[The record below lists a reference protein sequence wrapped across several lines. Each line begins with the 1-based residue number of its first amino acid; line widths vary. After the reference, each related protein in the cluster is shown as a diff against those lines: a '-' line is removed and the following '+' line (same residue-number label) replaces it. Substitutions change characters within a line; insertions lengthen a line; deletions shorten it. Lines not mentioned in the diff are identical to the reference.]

1 MMSLHSRTGALPSRW
16 LIALG
21 CGAALLGNAQAAV
34 FNPTVTSLDNGLE
47 VIVIENHRAPVVSH
61 MLWYRVGAADD
72 PPGKSG
78 LAHYLEHLMF
88 KGSPNVEDGEFSAFV
103 SRHGGR
109 DNAFTGPDY
118 TGYYQNIAVSQL
130 SAVMRMEAD
139 RMGGITVAPG
149 PAAAELNV
157 VRQERLQRVDT
168 NPGAMLSEAMRS
180 VLHVNHPY
188 GTPIIGWPAEID
200 ALTLADAHAFHA
212 RWYAPNNA
220 VLVVAG
226 AVTPEEVFA
235 LAQQHYGPIAA
246 RAVPARAWQ
255 QDPPLIGTRTVVLR
269 DERVRE
275 QRYRR
280 IYRGPLPQADR
291 ARTEALQIASQIGTG
306 TQANPLYRALV
317 IDEMLATSAGF
328 YFRSSTLGPTSLTVY
343 ATPRP
348 GVDDEALTSAI
359 DAALAALRADGF
371 APAAVARAKSAM
383 LASAIYARDSLQG
396 PAEVM
401 GAARMLDDSIEAIET
416 WPERIG
422 AIEPAAVDAAFAA
435 LIDADAYVEGWLL
448 APEPTEPIAVE
459 AAQ

>member
-1 MMSLHSRTGALPSRW
+1 MMSLHPRAGALLAHW
-16 LIALG
+16 LAAFG
-21 CGAALLGNAQAAV
+21 CGIALLGHAQAAV
-34 FNPTVTSLDNGLE
+34 FNPTATTLNNGLE

-88 KGSPNVEDGEFSAFV
+88 KGSTNVEDGALSAFV

-109 DNAFTGPDY
+109 DNAFTGSDY
-118 TGYYQNIAVSQL
+118 TGYYQNIPASQL

-139 RMGGITVAPG
+139 RMNGITVTPG

-188 GTPIIGWPAEID
+188 GTPIIGWPDEIG
-200 ALTLADAHAFHA
+200 ALTLEDAYAFHT

-226 AVTPEEVFA
+226 AVTPDEVFA
-235 LAQQHYGPIAA
+235 LAQEHYGPIAA
-246 RAVPARAWQ
+246 RAVPERAWQ
-255 QDPPLIGTRTVVLR
+255 KDPPLVGIRTVVLR

-275 QRYRR
+275 PRYRR

-291 ARTEALQIASQIGTG
+291 ARTEALQLASQIGTG
-306 TQANPLYRALV
+306 TQSNPLYRALV
-317 IDEMLATSAGF
+317 IDQPLATSAGF
-328 YFRSSTLGPTSLTVY
+328 YFHSATLGPTSLTVY
-343 ATPRP
+343 VTPRP
-348 GVDDEALTSAI
+348 GVDNESLTGAI
-359 DAALAALRADGF
+359 DAALAALKTDGF
-371 APAAVARAKSAM
+371 APAAVERAKSAM

-396 PAEVM
+396 PAQVM
-401 GAARMLDDSIEAIET
+401 GAARMLGDSIEAIET

-422 AIEPAAVDAAFAA
+422 MIEPAAVTAAFVA

-448 APEPTEPIAVE
+448 APESAKTAAAE